1 MAAKAGE
8 KIDELGRAI
17 KNDVQT
23 AEDNIRE
30 GFTKTGETIREE
42 FQKTRPAV
50 HGMGPVSRIYGRLH
64 WDKHLMSRADEV
76 ESPALRKISIEPPS
90 TPATARASDVLT

>member
-1 MAAKAGE
+1 MGTMLGVIKTYAQQEGVAAKAGE

-30 GFTKTGETIREE
+30 GFTKTGET
-42 FQKTRPAV
+42 
-50 HGMGPVSRIYGRLH
+50 
-64 WDKHLMSRADEV
+64 
-76 ESPALRKISIEPPS
+76 SPALSKISIEPPS